1 MKKLLILFIFI
12 LGSFGAK
19 AEENAKIGPFSVDLK
34 FCRDIDKWSG
44 ILSAYSNIQLP
55 VTGVPGIMTGMLST
69 TSPLIDFCQYL
80 TQMASLDTEGQ
91 IFKTLEYANKLSGNQ
106 HDDEMNL
113 LQETWGMTT
122 TIYDMEKG
130 GFKKGVWESASTH
143 RRLNRLI
150 RTAGDYYDKKS
161 GTDTPLDIQTRAE
174 AERDMERLARLS
186 YRRAL
191 INETMKCPKPD
202 QSNEEFNTVYDKE
215 IAPQEEMIEQLSVY
229 TDFYRMALLSMGPK
243 FLNKK
248 EINDYI
254 DSVNRLALSSSY
266 FFSEVKQKKAETTRM
281 RSVNDNKRTKAT
293 DPKVESYKEKINLN
307 YQVFKVRVETSILQ
321 QFTKKY
327 AKKWRSYTTNQGM
340 QSSRGMLTDEQGG
353 YGFMSGNKRKV
364 EDEFKDFSLL
374 CNKGKIAQ
382 RFDRNDPEFENKRQ
396 QAYDQCVKT
405 TSSDIRKQGGLLEY
419 YAQDLF
425 QKERRIKELRGNIWT
440 AESFY
445 LGRFRNITEGQS
457 KDSVDGFAQQE
468 VQCAPINNLATLNQM
483 SLKQQAANA
492 ELNQMIVEQLFKQ
505 NSLREAELADKRK
518 KEEEAKR
525 LAEIE
530 KERQRRKNSEYHPHV
545 NIPDPQG

>member
-1 MKKLLILFIFI
+1 MKNILILLLFFII
-12 LGSFGAK
+12 NLDAK

-55 VTGVPGIMTGMLST
+55 VTGVVGFTTGMLST

-113 LQETWGMTT
+113 LQDVWGMTT

-130 GFKKGVWESASTH
+130 EFKKGVWESASTH

-174 AERDMERLARLS
+174 AERDMERLARVA

-191 INETMKCPKPD
+191 IDETLKCPSPD
-202 QSNEEFNTVYDKE
+202 SSNEEFNKVYDKE
-215 IAPQEEMIEQLSVY
+215 IAPQEEMIEQQQVY

-243 FLNKK
+243 FLNKP
-248 EINDYI
+248 EINDFI
-254 DSVNRLALSSSY
+254 NAVNRLALSSSY
-266 FFSEVKQKKAETTRM
+266 FFSEVKQKKAETTRI
-281 RSVNDNKRTKAT
+281 RKINESKRDKAT
-293 DPKVESYKEKINLN
+293 DPKVEAYKEKINLN

-321 QFTKKY
+321 NFIKKY
-327 AKKWRSYTTNQGM
+327 ASRWRSYTTNVGIGTT
-340 QSSRGMLTDEQGG
+340 RGMLTDERGDA
-353 YGFMSGNKRKV
+353 GFVSGNKKRV
-364 EDEFKDFSLL
+364 EDEFKDFSIL
-374 CNKGKIAQ
+374 CNKGRISQ
-382 RFDRNDPEFENKRQ
+382 RFNRNDPEFENRRQ
-396 QAYDQCVKT
+396 QAYDECVKN
-405 TSSDIRKQGGLLEY
+405 TSTEIKKQGGLLEF

-425 QKERRIKELRGNIWT
+425 QRERRIKDLRANIWT
-440 AESFY
+440 AESYY
-445 LGRFRNITEGQS
+445 LGRFRNITEAQ
-457 KDSVDGFAQQE
+457 DQNSVDGFTQQE

-505 NSLREAELADKRK
+505 NSLREAELADAKK

-525 LAEIE
+525 MSEIE
-530 KERQRRKNSEYHPHV
+530 RERRRRQASEYYPHV
-545 NIPDPQG
+545 NIPEPE

>member
-1 MKKLLILFIFI
+1 MKNILILFFI
-12 LGSFGAK
+12 LMTSFNLN

-55 VTGVPGIMTGMLST
+55 VTGVVGFTSGMLST

-113 LQETWGMTT
+113 LQDTWGMST

-130 GFKKGVWESASTH
+130 EFKKGVWESASTH

-174 AERDMERLARLS
+174 AERDMERLARVA
-186 YRRAL
+186 YRRSL
-191 INETMKCPKPD
+191 INETLKCPNPD
-202 QSNEEFNTVYDKE
+202 SSNEEFNKVYDKE
-215 IAPQEEMIEQLSVY
+215 IAPQEEMIEQQQVY

-243 FLNKK
+243 FLNKD

-254 DSVNRLALSSSY
+254 NAVNRLALSSSY
-266 FFSEVKQKKAETTRM
+266 FFSEVKQKKTETTRM
-281 RSVNDNKRTKAT
+281 RKVSDNKRSKAT

-321 QFTKKY
+321 GFIKKY
-327 AKKWRSYTTNQGM
+327 AKRWRSYTTNVGM
-340 QSSRGMLTDEQGG
+340 SSTRGVLTDEQGG
-353 YGFMSGNKRKV
+353 AGFMSGNKRKV
-364 EDEFKDFSLL
+364 EDEFKDFSIL
-374 CNKGKIAQ
+374 CNKGRISQ
-382 RFDRNDPEFENKRQ
+382 RFNRNDPEFDNRRQ
-396 QAYDQCVKT
+396 QAYDDCVKN
-405 TSSDIRKQGGLLEY
+405 TSTEIKKQGGLLEF

-425 QKERRIKELRGNIWT
+425 QRERRTKDLRANIWT
-440 AESFY
+440 AESYY
-445 LGRFRNITEGQS
+445 LGRFRNITEAQDQ
-457 KDSVDGFAQQE
+457 KSVEGFSQQE

-505 NSLREAELADKRK
+505 NSIREAELADKKK

-525 LAEIE
+525 MAEIE
-530 KERQRRKNSEYHPHV
+530 KERRRRQNSEYYPHV
-545 NIPDPQG
+545 NIPEPQ